1 MLEGP
6 HFQNAYICR
15 NLAEANA
22 EMRKLGATRDLT
34 VIPIQQTVQTP
45 NGPKQMDIK
54 AGLTW
59 INNLQYELIEVAS
72 DEVGIYGDWTFD
84 GPLGFHHICTKIDDW
99 DDFRA
104 RVDRQDLPLVMEATS
119 NGGLKFLYLDARGT
133 LGHYLEYVWVPDQMW
148 EMMKGM

>member
-15 NLAEANA
+15 SLDEANA
-22 EMRKLGATRDLT
+22 QMRRMGATRDLT
-34 VIPIQQTVQTP
+34 VIPIQQQVQTP
-45 NGPKQMDIK
+45 TGTKSMDIK

-59 INNLQYELIEVAS
+59 VNNLQYELIEVAS
-72 DEVGIYGDWTFD
+72 DEVGIYGDWKFD
-84 GPLGFHHICTKIDDW
+84 GPLGFHHQCTKIEDW

-104 RVDRQDLPLVMEATS
+104 RVDRQHLPLVMEATS
-119 NGGLKFLYLDARGT
+119 NGGLKFLYLDARAT

-148 EMMKGM
+148 EMMKRM

>member
-15 NLAEANA
+15 DLAKANA
-22 EMRKLGATRDLT
+22 HMRKMGATRDLT

-59 INNLQYELIEVAS
+59 INNLQYELIEVTS
-72 DEVGIYGDWTFD
+72 DEVGIYGEWTFD
-84 GPLGFHHICTKIDDW
+84 GPLGFHHICTKIEDW
-99 DDFRA
+99 DDFRS
-104 RVDRQDLPLVMEATS
+104 RIDRQDLPLVMEAVS
-119 NGGLKFLYLDARGT
+119 NGGLKFLYLDARAT

-148 EMMKGM
+148 EMMKRM

>member
-15 NLAEANA
+15 NLDTANTQ
-22 EMRKLGATRDLT
+22 MRRMGATRDLT
-34 VIPIQQTVQTP
+34 VIPIRQEVQTP
-45 NGPKQMDIK
+45 TGTKSMDIK

-59 INNLQYELIEVAS
+59 VDNLQYELIEVTS
-72 DEVGIYGDWTFD
+72 DEVGIYGDWRFD
-84 GPLGFHHICTKIDDW
+84 GPMGFHHQCTKIDDW

-104 RVDRQDLPLVMEATS
+104 RVDRQNLPLVMEATS
-119 NGGLKFLYLDARGT
+119 TGGLKFLYLDARST

-148 EMMKGM
+148 EMMKQM

>member
-15 NLAEANA
+15 NLDEAAAEF
-22 EMRKLGATRDLT
+22 RKLGAKRDLT
-34 VIPIQQTVQTP
+34 VIPIQQEVQTP
-45 NGPKQMDIK
+45 SGPKKIDIK
-54 AGLTW
+54 AGLIW
-59 INNLQYELIEVAS
+59 IENIQYELIEVVN
-72 DEVGIYGDWTFD
+72 DEVGIYGDWRFD
-84 GPLGFHHICTKIDDW
+84 GPFGFHHQCTKIEDW

-119 NGGLKFLYLDARGT
+119 NGGLKFLYLDARRS

-148 EMMKGM
+148 EMMKRM